1 MAIEL
6 RGFDDLKD
14 DMVNMA
20 AALDQGP
27 GVNRALQAGAV
38 PIERQMLS
46 NASTD
51 PKIITGDLHGSIH
64 IGNVRKKAGGGKR
77 ITIGVHHKEHGAY
90 YANPVEFVRPDRALM
105 KVA

>member
-14 DMVNMA
+14 DLINMA

-38 PIERQMLS
+38 PIETQMLH

-51 PKIITGDLHGSIH
+51 PKIISGDLHGSIRT
-64 IGNVRKKAGGGKR
+64 GSVKKNRSGGKR
-77 ITIGVHHKEHGAY
+77 ITIGVHHKENGAF